1 MSQPTKRSRNSAG
14 KAVPKKS
21 KLEIFVETCGDVL
34 EEIWEGV
41 MEALDRSDA
50 PISKEDE
57 KEDTFTKFILLL
69 NDELLQKVQ
78 IVEDSDEESEA
89 EEESEEEKSLTDQED
104 TEVSGEYSVY
114 SDSEQEEPVSEDEEE
129 LEECSCADG
138 CSECMEDDEEEEEDD
153 E

>member
-1 MSQPTKRSRNSAG
+1 MSQSTKRSRNAAG

-21 KLEIFVETCGDVL
+21 KLEIFVETCGDIL

-78 IVEDSDEESEA
+78 IVDDSDEESEA
-89 EEESEEEKSLTDQED
+89 EEEEEEESLTDQEETD
-104 TEVSGEYSVY
+104 VSGDYSVY
-114 SDSEQEEPVSEDEEE
+114 SDSEQEEPESEDEA
-129 LEECSCADG
+129 EECSCDDG
-138 CSECMEDDEEEEEDD
+138 CSQCTEEAEEDD